1 MLVAL
6 LGRARAIGIDGDQ
19 PRAAPAGLLDEGPQV
34 HVGADD
40 VGAPGHDQPRLH
52 DGLGVE
58 ADAAAHR
65 GLVAGRAGRGA
76 DGAVEQAG
84 AQQLEEAPVHG
95 AVREKAHVARVRV
108 GQDRLGPVAL
118 AGAAQAGR
126 HQVEGLVPRDALE
139 APPALAPHALL
150 RVQQALGAVDALQV
164 AVDLGA
170 QEALGEAVLRVA
182 AQLDRAA
189 VLDRHRHHARVGAVV
204 GADDLQRAT
213 AGGGSVER
221 HPTMLREGP
230 GPGEG
235 CRAQRRRS
243 PKALSSCSATTSAAR
258 RWAATFQCGS
268 PPKSQGH
275 SGWRAR
281 PRASGPSSPP

>member
-1 MLVAL
+1 MVRSSRL
-6 LGRARAIGIDGDQ
+6 
-19 PRAAPAGLLDEGPQV
+19 APSSWKKRRSMEL
-34 HVGADD
+34 
-40 VGAPGHDQPRLH
+40 
-52 DGLGVE
+52 
-58 ADAAAHR
+58 
-65 GLVAGRAGRGA
+65 
-76 DGAVEQAG
+76 
-84 AQQLEEAPVHG
+84 
-95 AVREKAHVARVRV
+95 VREKAHVARVRV

-150 RVQQALGAVDALQV
+150 RVQQALGAVDALLEERLTL
-164 AVDLGA
+164 LGA

-243 PKALSSCSATTSAAR
+243 PKPLSSCSATTSAAR

-268 PPKSQGH
+268 RPKSQGQ

-281 PRASGPSSPP
+281 PWASGPSSPP